1 MDTRFLESYLVVVES
16 SSLAEAARQLN
27 LTPAALGLRIRALE
41 NEIGFPLVMRSGRTV
56 KPTAAGLTL
65 AARAKGFLHE
75 LRDLKMIGHE
85 ETLSGELRL
94 GVAVSAVSGILC
106 RILLA
111 FAQKYP
117 DVDISVAK
125 GSSADLY
132 RRLTNSDLDVALVF
146 EPQFELPKTFGWE
159 SIRREHYIVLAP
171 MALAGSDPH
180 ELLRTKPFIRYD
192 RTLWSGQLA
201 DNYLSRMRI
210 QPRERLELDSLEA
223 IAVLVDQ
230 GLGVSLV
237 PEWSKPWPEGIKVA
251 KLPLPGEAPV
261 RDLGVLWPR
270 SSPRSRMIHALLRE
284 AVTT

>member
-1 MDTRFLESYLVVVES
+1 MDTRFLESYLVVAES

-75 LRDLKMIGHE
+75 LRDLKTIGHE

-94 GVAVSAVSGILC
+94 GVAVSAISGVLC

-117 DVDISVAK
+117 DVEISVVK

-132 RRLTNSDLDVALVF
+132 RKLTNYDLDVALAFAPNF
-146 EPQFELPKTFGWE
+146 EIPKTLGWE
-159 SIRREHYIVLAP
+159 IIRREHYIVLAP
-171 MALAGSDPH
+171 IALAESDPH
-180 ELLRTKPFIRYD
+180 DLLITKPFIRYD
-192 RTLWSGQLA
+192 RSLWSGQLA
-201 DNYLSRMRI
+201 DNYLTRMRI
-210 QPRERLELDSLEA
+210 HPRERLELDSLEA

-237 PEWSKPWPEGIKVA
+237 PEWSGPWPEGVKVA
-251 KLPLPGEAPV
+251 KLSPPGEAPV
-261 RDLGVLWPR
+261 RNLGVLWPR
-270 SSPRSRMIHALLRE
+270 SSPRVRLIHALLNE
-284 AVTT
+284 ATAT